1 MNQILMIDSKKKK
14 KNKSSGPIEIANIV
28 RFFAVTLIIFGL
40 SFIGQGSYAIY
51 RDVKGKDTSNMPVVS
66 MERVNDRIVVT
77 ISGTNIIENII
88 YSWNN
93 SEETKVPVEDTY
105 VEEEI
110 ILPFNNSVL
119 NLKVEEETGRMIKYK
134 KEFIVEGLD
143 ISQPDIKVE
152 EESTAGNIKI
162 TAIDETEMS
171 HITYKI
177 NDEEEVTIEKTASET
192 TTMNYIVKLPR
203 GENKIIITA
212 TDTVGNTE
220 ILEKTIIVS
229 GKSNIRA
236 EVNNGKIIFIID
248 DPDGVKDIE
257 INLNGLVYAKKDINA
272 KEVRVPLDL
281 ATGNNTIS
289 VKVTNVNSLVTTVT
303 TEYKYG
309 E

>member
-1 MNQILMIDSKKKK
+1 MNQILMIDNKKKK

-28 RFFAVTLIIFGL
+28 KFFAITLIIFGL

-51 RDVKGKDTSNMPVVS
+51 RDIKGKDTTNMPVLS
-66 MERVNDRIVVT
+66 IERVNDRLVVT
-77 ISGTNIIENII
+77 VSSTNTIENII
-88 YSWNN
+88 YSWN
-93 SEETKVPVEDTY
+93 SAEETKVPIGDTY

-119 NLKVEEETGRMIKYK
+119 NLKIEEETGRMIKYQ

-143 ISQPDIKVE
+143 ISQPDINIE
-152 EESTAGNIKI
+152 EESTAGNIRI
-162 TAIDETEMS
+162 TATDETEIS

-177 NDEEEVTIEKTASET
+177 NDEEEVTIEKTESET
-192 TTMNYIVKLPR
+192 TTMNYILKLPR
-203 GENKIIITA
+203 GENKVVITA
-212 TDTVGNTE
+212 TDTAGNTE
-220 ILEKTIIVS
+220 TFEKTIIVS

-236 EVNNGKIIFIID
+236 EVNNGKITFIID
-248 DPDGVKDIE
+248 DQDGVRDIE